1 MNARKVVLMIL
12 DGWGLTEDPQVSAIA
27 QARTPFFDRIWATYP
42 HAALKASEEAV
53 GLPRGQFGNSE
64 VGHMNLGAGRIV
76 WQELPRISQA
86 FELGTIEYQPGYIDL
101 IDYCKD
107 THRPLHLMGLLS
119 DGGVH
124 SHIGHWFQMLNCLAE
139 EGITNVY
146 LHVFT
151 DGRDTSPTGGVDYL
165 AQLVA
170 YTQQVGV
177 GQVASVVGR
186 YFAMD
191 RDKRWERV
199 KEAYDLLTQ
208 GIGTPITDPIKAVR
222 EVYASGTTDEFIR
235 PLVVHTSVGQPLATI
250 QPGDAV
256 LNMNFRTDR
265 GRQITQVLTQRSFP
279 EYEMHPISDLY
290 YATMTRYDESYTG
303 VQVLFDKQE
312 LTMTLGET
320 LARYNRTQLRIA
332 ETEKYPHVTF
342 FFNGG
347 REEPFSGE
355 DRILCP
361 SPKVATYDLKPEM
374 SAYDLRDRLL
384 PLLETQEYDFICLN
398 FANPDM
404 VGHTGVFEAAVK
416 ACEVVDSCAESV
428 VNAALEQDYTCLIL
442 ADHGNADRMR
452 NPDGSPHTAH
462 TTALVPLVLVSNDAP
477 AFELR
482 NGILAD
488 VAPTILALMGLPIPP
503 EMSGQLLTAPATV
516 PVSLR

>member
-1 MNARKVVLMIL
+1 
-12 DGWGLTEDPQVSAIA
+12 
-27 QARTPFFDRIWATYP
+27 
-42 HAALKASEEAV
+42 
-53 GLPRGQFGNSE
+53 
-64 VGHMNLGAGRIV
+64 
-76 WQELPRISQA
+76 
-86 FELGTIEYQPGYIDL
+86 
-101 IDYCKD
+101 
-107 THRPLHLMGLLS
+107 
-119 DGGVH
+119 
-124 SHIGHWFQMLNCLAE
+124 
-139 EGITNVY
+139 
-146 LHVFT
+146 
-151 DGRDTSPTGGVDYL
+151 
-165 AQLVA
+165 VA
-170 YTQQVGV
+170 YTQQLGV
-177 GQVASVVGR
+177 GQVASIVGR

-208 GIGTPITDPIKAVR
+208 GIGTPITDPVKAMR
-222 EVYASGTTDEFIR
+222 KVYAGGTTDEFIR
-235 PLVVHTSVGQPLATI
+235 PLVVQTPEGRPIATI

-265 GRQITQVLTQRSFP
+265 GRQITQVLTQRAFP
-279 EYEMHPISDLY
+279 EYEMQPIPNLY
-290 YATMTRYDESYTG
+290 YATLTRYDESYTG

-342 FFNGG
+342 FFSGG
-347 REEPFSGE
+347 REEPFEGE
-355 DRILCP
+355 DRLLCP

-374 SAYDLRDRLL
+374 SAYDLRDQIL
-384 PLLETQEYDFICLN
+384 PILEARDYDFICLN

-404 VGHTGVFEAAVK
+404 VGHTGVFDAAVK
-416 ACEVVDSCAESV
+416 ACEVVDTCAESV
-428 VNAALEQDYTCLIL
+428 IAAALEQDYTCLIL

-452 NPDGSPHTAH
+452 NSDGSPHTAH
-462 TTALVPLVLVSNDAP
+462 TTALVPFVLVSTDAP